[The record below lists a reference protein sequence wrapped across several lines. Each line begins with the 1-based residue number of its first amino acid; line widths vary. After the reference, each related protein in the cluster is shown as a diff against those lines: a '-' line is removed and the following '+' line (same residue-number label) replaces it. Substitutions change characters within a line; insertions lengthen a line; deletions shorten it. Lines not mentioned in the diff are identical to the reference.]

1 MQPPINANDDGKA
14 ITNDECLTSEHGTM
28 TLEAIVE
35 VTGEFEHLNELVM
48 LHIKKAGGLNCIDD
62 YFTTVTPILD
72 LLEVE
77 IRVRYA
83 PGITIKQMK
92 LVIHH
97 WIDNE
102 IAELK

>member
-1 MQPPINANDDGKA
+1 MQPPTDANDDGRA
-14 ITNDECLTSEHGTM
+14 IANDACLASEHGTM
-28 TLEAIVE
+28 TLEAIVD

-77 IRVRYA
+77 IRVRSV

-92 LVIHH
+92 LVIQD
-97 WIDNE
+97 WIDSE
-102 IAELK
+102 IADLR